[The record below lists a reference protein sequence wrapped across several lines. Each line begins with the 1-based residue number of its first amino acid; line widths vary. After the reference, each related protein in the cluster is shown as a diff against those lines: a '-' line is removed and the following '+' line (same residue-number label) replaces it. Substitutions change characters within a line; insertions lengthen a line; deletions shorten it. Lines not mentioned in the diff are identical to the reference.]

1 MVGWNKIRVLRLQAG
16 HKYCLLGRLSSEV
29 GWNHYDT
36 IRVRFHFP
44 ASWNQFELSLSPL
57 PKQTHTHMHRCT
69 SILTLICTYI
79 TYSVLVDWTFFFSM
93 VVGKYMQL
101 LYILISLWALMC
113 HVIHA
118 AHLLILWQIIVQFWY
133 VFWHLIFFC
142 KFRYFKNLKSPHYSF
157 NGFYVMVAVHT
168 ILFMIFMLW

>member
-118 AHLLILWQIIVQFWY
+118 AHLLILWQIIAQFWY
-133 VFWHLIFFC
+133 VFWRLIFFA
-142 KFRYFKNLKSPHYSF
+142 NSGILK
-157 NGFYVMVAVHT
+157 
-168 ILFMIFMLW
+168 I